1 MITIYKSHN
10 NYLTHSFPAI
20 ELDKIKKI
28 CYDIGIKWYT
38 ISYTEQE
45 YKEYEQFSK
54 GNN

>member
-28 CYDIGIKWYT
+28 CYDTGIKWYT

-45 YKEYEQFSK
+45 YNEYERFSK
-54 GNN
+54 GHN